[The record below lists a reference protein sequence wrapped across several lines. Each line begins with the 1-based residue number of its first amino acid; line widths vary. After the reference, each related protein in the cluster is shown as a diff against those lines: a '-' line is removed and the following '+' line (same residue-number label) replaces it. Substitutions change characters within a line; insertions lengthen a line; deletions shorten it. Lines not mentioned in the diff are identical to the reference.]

1 MPQKSHVDISVLV
14 FKNNKCAHLINSS
27 PSLSGGG
34 GFLSELTLFI
44 SSSTPAASP
53 LILTTA
59 SRPLRGAEE
68 RKSRK
73 KEKRQTGEF
82 TQMWR
87 SHGERRYLGAD
98 SLSPPPHLPALPHPN
113 TNTTDSPRQPPRP
126 IPLALDC
133 VCGGPAVYI
142 PGKFFTPGHGK
153 PQSFHTRT
161 SSLSHSGTHANNK
174 ATAKRQQSVQR
185 EV

>member
-82 TQMWR
+82 TQM
-87 SHGERRYLGAD
+87 
-98 SLSPPPHLPALPHPN
+98 
-113 TNTTDSPRQPPRP
+113 
-126 IPLALDC
+126 
-133 VCGGPAVYI
+133 
-142 PGKFFTPGHGK
+142 
-153 PQSFHTRT
+153 
-161 SSLSHSGTHANNK
+161 
-174 ATAKRQQSVQR
+174 
-185 EV
+185 